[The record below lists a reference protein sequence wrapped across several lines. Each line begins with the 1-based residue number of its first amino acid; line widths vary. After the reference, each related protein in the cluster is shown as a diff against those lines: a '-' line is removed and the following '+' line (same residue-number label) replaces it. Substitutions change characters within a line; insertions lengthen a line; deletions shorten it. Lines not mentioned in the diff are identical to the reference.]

1 MSDNPLKTSVD
12 DTPPASVQ
20 PRTRGSVLPQY
31 SFRTVLIG
39 ITLLALAAFG
49 YRQATLGAVW
59 AEALTFTAAVLVAL
73 FAGFAILFLIA
84 WIPALI
90 GRDRWE
96 DVSKGNPFANG
107 QLPPQILPPVDRQV

>member
-1 MSDNPLKTSVD
+1 MNHEPLNTSGED
-12 DTPPASVQ
+12 SPPASVQ
-20 PRTRGSVLPQY
+20 PRTRSSLLPQY
-31 SFRTVLIG
+31 SFRTVFIG
-39 ITLLALAAFG
+39 ITLLALAAFA

-59 AEALTFTAAVLVAL
+59 AEALTFAASVLVAL
-73 FAGFAILFLIA
+73 FSAFAILFLIA

-107 QLPPQILPPVDRQV
+107 QLPPQVLPPVDRQV